1 MERREQEGRDRAEEG
16 TRERGRGKRGGGDR
30 GWPETEGKG
39 RAPMTYW
46 HVALQC
52 LNPAQ
57 AFSGSVC
64 LKLIRHM
71 VNSVD
76 KQQVLL

>member
-1 MERREQEGRDRAEEG
+1 
-16 TRERGRGKRGGGDR
+16 
-30 GWPETEGKG
+30 
-39 RAPMTYW
+39 MTYW